1 MAAVSEFLAAV
12 FITLSMLD
20 ARVNSDAGR
29 LPTTYTHCMILVLLC
44 LAATLIQFHHSNLYF

>member
-12 FITLSMLD
+12 FIVVLLD

-29 LPTTYTHCMILVLLC
+29 LPYSL
-44 LAATLIQFHHSNLYF
+44 